1 MRQTSKNKIKSLILF
16 GIYFS
21 VAPAAGASI
30 KINEIMYDLPG
41 SDTGREWVEV
51 KNDSGGGVDISAY
64 YFREG
69 GTSHKLIPYSGGN
82 NINANSYAVIA
93 DNPEKFLVDNPSF
106 SGVLFDSSFSL
117 SNTGEALSIL
127 NGDTI
132 EDSVNYESSLGGN
145 GDGNSL
151 SLVSN
156 SFVSGTPSPGKENI
170 KTTTTL
176 DSGATSA
183 SQQASSSSNQVESNQ
198 SNSSSWPVEQQV
210 FADAGPDK
218 TTFVGIPL
226 KFDGVLLGLKK
237 EPIDNARFI
246 WNFGDGG
253 VSEGKTVSHIYYF
266 PGKYLVSMQG
276 VSGHFSNGDTL
287 AVEVNEINIYISSFK
302 SGQEG
307 FVEIVNKSSNSVN
320 VSGVII
326 SDGVNDFSIPDNTII
341 LGKSSIKFPN
351 KLLGLFFTTSGP
363 FLKYG
368 NGSPVVVSPPNM
380 GSENKVSVP
389 PSKTSN
395 EASVA
400 KYSQNVTIPHGKSVS
415 GVLASV
421 SDSGAVGVI
430 DPDNK
435 WVFGG
440 LAIFLAIFSSLV
452 IIFLRR
458 TRIEADK
465 YEIFEE
471 E

>member
-16 GIYFS
+16 GIYFL
-21 VAPAAGASI
+21 VAPVVSASI
-30 KINEIMYDLPG
+30 KINEIMYDLSG

-82 NINANSYAVIA
+82 NIYANGYAIIA

-132 EDSVNYESSLGGN
+132 EDSVNYESSMGGN

-156 SFVSGTPSPGKENI
+156 SFVGGVPSPGKENI
-170 KTTTTL
+170 KIITPL
-176 DSGATSA
+176 DSGTTSVP
-183 SQQASSSSNQVESNQ
+183 QQASSSSNQIESNQ
-198 SNSSSWPVEQQV
+198 NNSSSWPVEQQV

-218 TTFVGIPL
+218 TAFVGIPL

-237 EPIDNARFI
+237 EPIDNARFV

-287 AVEVNEINIYISSFK
+287 AVEVNEINISISGFK
-302 SGQEG
+302 NGQEG
-307 FVEIVNKSSNSVN
+307 FVEIINKSSNPVN

-326 SDGVNDFSIPDNTII
+326 SDGVNNFSIPDNTII

-351 KLLGLFFTTSGP
+351 KLLGLFFETSSP

-368 NGSPVVVSPPNM
+368 NGLPITVSSLNM
-380 GSENKVSVP
+380 GPENKVLVSQ
-389 PSKTSN
+389 SKLSN
-395 EASVA
+395 GDSVA
-400 KYSQNVTIPHGKSVS
+400 KYSQNVTIPRGKSVS

-421 SDSGAVGVI
+421 SSSGAVGVI
-430 DPDNK
+430 DSDNK
-435 WVFGG
+435 WIFGG

-452 IIFLRR
+452 VIFLRR

>member
-1 MRQTSKNKIKSLILF
+1 
-16 GIYFS
+16 
-21 VAPAAGASI
+21 
-30 KINEIMYDLPG
+30 
-41 SDTGREWVEV
+41 
-51 KNDSGGGVDISAY
+51 
-64 YFREG
+64 
-69 GTSHKLIPYSGGN
+69 
-82 NINANSYAVIA
+82 
-93 DNPEKFLVDNPSF
+93 
-106 SGVLFDSSFSL
+106 
-117 SNTGEALSIL
+117 
-127 NGDTI
+127 
-132 EDSVNYESSLGGN
+132 
-145 GDGNSL
+145 
-151 SLVSN
+151 
-156 SFVSGTPSPGKENI
+156 
-170 KTTTTL
+170 
-176 DSGATSA
+176 
-183 SQQASSSSNQVESNQ
+183 
-198 SNSSSWPVEQQV
+198 
-210 FADAGPDK
+210 
-218 TTFVGIPL
+218 
-226 KFDGVLLGLKK
+226 
-237 EPIDNARFI
+237 
-246 WNFGDGG
+246 
-253 VSEGKTVSHIYYF
+253 
-266 PGKYLVSMQG
+266 
-276 VSGHFSNGDTL
+276 L

-351 KLLGLFFTTSGP
+351 KLLGLFFTTSSP